1 MAKELIYYPNPEI
14 IKAPLFELNSLDE
27 MPVSPKYAL
36 TCNGKSR
43 IVYCTDFFHYA
54 PVVVDEADG
63 VDVEIVV
70 SESFQEV
77 KVRPSSY
84 GIRPVVEGNKIS
96 FHLNSPQK
104 VSVEIDGDLKS
115 ALFVLCSK
123 RIPRPENTT
132 ICFERGN
139 IYNVGTLELKTNDV
153 VYIEEGAVV
162 LGRVYANRADN
173 IAIVGNGI
181 LCGTCWHKPDV
192 NTWLFFI
199 DLRWC
204 RNVLLEGITAVD
216 GPSWQIVPAACDHVV
231 IRNVNS
237 MSVIVTGD
245 GMDLTGSQDVLVEDC
260 FIRAAD
266 DCVCIKSGRAPDTTT
281 VRDVKN
287 ILVQRCVIWNAE
299 PGNGIEIGYGL
310 QCKEVCDLTFRDC
323 DIIHCEYEGNMGG
336 SAISIHQA
344 DSAWI
349 HDIHYEDIRVEDV
362 AQKLFDIKVL
372 DCKYTWDAVKGNVT
386 DIYFKNIK
394 VLNGPFPVSLISGYE
409 LRHTESRPHDIH
421 FEDIEILGHK
431 CESVLDM
438 HMVVELAHDIYVNG
452 KRECIH
458 NKF

>member
-181 LCGTCWHKPDV
+181 LCGTCWH
-192 NTWLFFI
+192 
-199 DLRWC
+199 
-204 RNVLLEGITAVD
+204 
-216 GPSWQIVPAACDHVV
+216 
-231 IRNVNS
+231 
-237 MSVIVTGD
+237 
-245 GMDLTGSQDVLVEDC
+245 
-260 FIRAAD
+260 
-266 DCVCIKSGRAPDTTT
+266 
-281 VRDVKN
+281 
-287 ILVQRCVIWNAE
+287 
-299 PGNGIEIGYGL
+299 
-310 QCKEVCDLTFRDC
+310 
-323 DIIHCEYEGNMGG
+323 
-336 SAISIHQA
+336 
-344 DSAWI
+344 
-349 HDIHYEDIRVEDV
+349 
-362 AQKLFDIKVL
+362 
-372 DCKYTWDAVKGNVT
+372 
-386 DIYFKNIK
+386 
-394 VLNGPFPVSLISGYE
+394 
-409 LRHTESRPHDIH
+409 
-421 FEDIEILGHK
+421 
-431 CESVLDM
+431 
-438 HMVVELAHDIYVNG
+438 
-452 KRECIH
+452 
-458 NKF
+458 